1 MTVMPN
7 QLTQIIIPSK
17 IGLDGAE
24 YVTEKQFKGLG
35 FTELVSLKSILTPEE
50 LQYVTSTGS
59 GLSMMYIES
68 SNTKMLVPMK
78 TIISIDGYS
87 SKRDTMIPKG
97 FSARTATHN
106 GQRGLVGFPTVS
118 GG

>member
-1 MTVMPN
+1 MTVMQH
-7 QLTQIIIPSK
+7 QLTTIIIPSK
-17 IGLDGAE
+17 IGINDTK
-24 YVTEKQFKGLG
+24 YVTEKKFKGLG

-50 LQYVTSTGS
+50 LQYVTSEGS
-59 GLSMMYIES
+59 ALSMMYIES

-78 TIISIDGYS
+78 TIISIDGKS
-87 SKRDTMIPKG
+87 STRDTLVPKG